1 LSQIAVE
8 PLQKRSFERPVVA
21 KVHCLSRL
29 KKFVNFSCEIKRYS
43 LLRTWCNGEFGLKRG
58 TLSNISLFVD
68 NCDTTV
74 RDVVNLDKGTS
85 NYFIESGRELGF
97 TSKGDC
103 HNSSCKSNFS
113 LFSVNDNF
121 MKKLTCRTSEIRI
134 ESYGQR
140 VIF

>member
-1 LSQIAVE
+1 
-8 PLQKRSFERPVVA
+8 VA